1 MSISADYF
9 RYLDH
14 FGPVTT
20 LREMAG
26 DPARENV
33 IALRHD
39 VDHDLDAALEMSC
52 WEHRRGQHATYFV
65 LDTAPYWNTTDFL
78 DKCRQLAEFGHE
90 VGLHLNALCKWVS
103 GAVNDVQQDLE
114 ASLERLRSVGIDID
128 SISTHGDRLC
138 YERHFINY
146 WCFQDLRPADPAAR
160 ENGLSAE
167 GIAVSDPR
175 FQIGYPTT
183 HALKREDGTEFP
195 LWSIPMSSVK
205 LRYEAMHIPYDRYF
219 TDSGGSWS
227 RTPDPIAHD
236 LTRGRNQILIH
247 PEHWRGLQKLYFFLS
262 TPRSGSKWLSEFL
275 DRATPLR
282 GTHEFT
288 LNHRYQDGHL
298 RADKLTLE
306 NTNDLIANPALVRNL
321 MLESRAWIE
330 ESPRD
335 YAEANVYLGH
345 FIGTLDQVFPDTAL
359 VHLHRDPKD
368 VIRSL
373 INRDWYDTPE
383 DDRHPSV
390 PVDGWSQMSQ
400 FEKACWYV
408 RTVNESLM
416 ARCSRRI
423 RFEEMVA
430 DPSTFTADLEVLGI
444 SVYPLL
450 AAPLFGRPLNVSYHT
465 EFPDYEHWGAEIKAI
480 FHAICG
486 GLRRDLGYEG
496 NIGAIGNADIRA
508 TASSNLGVLA
518 RWRRSDLGE
527 RKVELFQ
534 IDFSRLDWL
543 TFLRGF
549 GLFTAR
555 QLHRWWSRRG
565 QKMDAMKVPESWV
578 ARVWANGLRAGL
590 WTQGCEMA
598 FIRQAL
604 RIRTLPQTHCS
615 VVIGGGT
622 WHRISPH
629 EGWKAS
635 IGHWYHGTVVLE
647 VKDPSVVTLFCLMYE
662 GSGRL
667 REKRSVVR
675 ISANNSTRRFSFKTR
690 PMADRFTL
698 ALYAGATDQSY
709 EFAIRRIVLEEI
721 TPCAS

>member
-1 MSISADYF
+1 MSISDEYF
-9 RYLDH
+9 RYLAH
-14 FGPVTT
+14 FGSVVTI
-20 LREMAG
+20 RDMA
-26 DPARENV
+26 ARPELADV

-39 VDHDLDAALEMSC
+39 VDHDLDIALEMGY
-52 WEHRRGQHATYFV
+52 WEHRRGVTASYYL
-65 LDTAPYWNTTDFL
+65 LDTAPYWENPDFIA
-78 DKCRQLAEFGHE
+78 KCKQLAAFGHE
-90 VGLHLNALCKWVS
+90 IGLHLNSLSKWIK
-103 GAVNDVQQDLE
+103 GQTLDVLLDLRN
-114 ASLERLRSVGIDID
+114 SLDRLRREGIIVDSV
-128 SISTHGDRLC
+128 SAHGDRLC
-138 YERHFINY
+138 YERQFINY

-167 GIAVSDPR
+167 GIAVSDSR
-175 FQIGYPTT
+175 FQIGYPAS
-183 HALKREDGTEFP
+183 HALKREDGAEFP

-205 LRYEAMHIPYDRYF
+205 LRYEAMHISFDCYF
-219 TDSGGSWS
+219 TDSGGSWT
-227 RTPDPIAHD
+227 RTPDPIAQD
-236 LTRGRNQILIH
+236 LTHGRNQILIH
-247 PEHWRGLQKLYFFLS
+247 PEYWRGLQKLYFFLS

-288 LNHRYQDGHL
+288 LNHRFQDGQL

-306 NTNDLIANPALVRNL
+306 HTNDLTANPALVRDL

-345 FIGTLDQVFPDTAL
+345 FIGTLDQVFPDATL

-408 RTVNESLM
+408 RAVNESLI
-416 ARCSRRI
+416 ARCPKRI

-430 DPSTFTADLEVLGI
+430 DSSTFTADLEALGI

-450 AAPLFGRPLNVSYHT
+450 AAPLFGRPLNLSYHT

-480 FHAICG
+480 YHAICG
-486 GLRRDLGYEG
+486 GLRRDLGYAS
-496 NIGAIGNADIRA
+496 NTAAIGNADVHA
-508 TASSNLGVLA
+508 TASSDSGVLA
-518 RWRRSDLGE
+518 RWRRRDLGE
-527 RKVELFQ
+527 RKVKLFQ

-549 GLFTAR
+549 GLFAAR
-555 QLHRWWSRRG
+555 QLNRLRGRRG
-565 QKMDAMKVPESWV
+565 QKTDGMKVPESWV
-578 ARVWANGLRAGL
+578 ARVWANGLRAGFR
-590 WTQGCEMA
+590 TQGCEIA
-598 FIRQAL
+598 FIRPAL
-604 RIRTLPQTHCS
+604 RIRTRPRTHCS
-615 VVIGGGT
+615 IVIGGGT
-622 WHRISPH
+622 WHRISPQ
-629 EGWKAS
+629 EGWKAN
-635 IGHWYHGTVVLE
+635 IGHRYHGTVVLE
-647 VKDPSVVTLFCLMYE
+647 VKGPSVVTLFCLMYE
-662 GSGRL
+662 GSEL

-675 ISANNSTRRFSFKTR
+675 ISANNSTRHFSFKTR

-698 ALYAGATDQSY
+698 ALYAGARDESC
-709 EFAIRRIVLEEI
+709 EFAIHRIVLEEI
-721 TPCAS
+721 EPRAR